1 MAKMDSKSGYDA
13 SQFKREDDDLKRWR
27 FASEIVDV
35 ISATPPDWSVRIG
48 VFGKWGEGKT
58 TVLRFAEQMLKEK
71 KNIVFDFNPWA
82 IQNWNDL
89 WDSFGTRLV
98 DALTAAQIDVGEQL
112 KRVSRGVGGWLH
124 KKGADKA
131 LEVAATVLN
140 RDKLYNAA
148 FATLQNSLRY
158 DSTEIKKIQQK
169 LHGRRVVV
177 LLDDL
182 DRTAPDLIPQLLL
195 SLRELFDLPGFTF
208 VLAFDDEIV
217 GDALLLKNPAWL
229 SGSSFLEKIL
239 DFRFHLPPITDAQKH
254 RLIHRALEKYCP
266 FVPRESVTKIQD
278 LLPNN
283 PRKLKSLI
291 RSLAA
296 LKPQIARHNPDEFSW
311 TDMWLAQMVRLESH
325 SFFELLLTTDA
336 LDKETGLGYAFR
348 QEMRRRHQDNN
359 EEEEENQSLKELL
372 KRAGV
377 DDPATESRIIQLM
390 EAVRTRASISFRYSC
405 ELAERPHAVT
415 WKEFDLLQKIW
426 QLDPNPKTLANW
438 IAEHATKRSIDSDD
452 VETDLFESIV
462 NRRSQR
468 LQEAADTEFAQE
480 HEAKIKEAGVLLDL
494 AEQFL
499 LGLQRLTGARF
510 NKFYDQAFYWF
521 EFRTNPVDQLLREQ
535 EKTFLLNLLS
545 KSPEA
550 LAQELLEVLHPWGFS
565 KFDLDNASTSDAKKA
580 LQKDLAAVLAPR
592 VAGQGIELMQ
602 QNDGIRALRE
612 MEKFLALKYGLLHPD
627 SPLWRTSLWQKL
639 VREIRKGQ
647 KSLVAFRNSRDL
659 LELIVE
665 GLERKLD
672 LPIYAGGTTIVANRE
687 FIGELW
693 KTVISRQI
701 QFRLQ
706 IRFIQWRQVLLQA
719 GVPELVLPLTAEL
732 KSRWEI
738 EKLTQNSPI
747 QVD

>member
-1 MAKMDSKSGYDA
+1 MTKMKDKPGYDA
-13 SQFKREDDDLKRWR
+13 SQFKREDDDLNRWR

-35 ISATPPDWSVRIG
+35 ISATPADWSVRIG

-58 TVLRFAEQMLKEK
+58 TVLRFAEQMLKGK
-71 KNIVFDFNPWA
+71 KDIVFDFNPWA

-98 DALTAAQIDVGEQL
+98 DVLTAAQIDVGEQL

-124 KKGADKA
+124 KRGADKA

-208 VLAFDDEIV
+208 LLAFDDEIV
-217 GDALLLKNPAWL
+217 GEALVLKNPAWL
-229 SGSSFLEKIL
+229 SGTNFLEKIL
-239 DFRFHLPPITDAQKH
+239 DFRFHLPPITEIQKQ
-254 RLIHRALEKYCP
+254 RLVTRALEKYCP
-266 FVPRESVTKIQD
+266 FIPKESVSKIED

-296 LKPQIARHNPDEFSW
+296 LKPQITRHNPDEFNW
-311 TDMWLAQMVRLESH
+311 PDMWLAQMLRLESH

-348 QEMRRRHQDNN
+348 QEIRRGHQDN
-359 EEEEENQSLKELL
+359 EEEQENQSLKELFE
-372 KRAGV
+372 RAGI
-377 DDPATESRIIQLM
+377 DDSATESRIIQLM
-390 EAVRTRASISFRYSC
+390 EAVRTRASLSFRYSC

-415 WKEFDLLQKIW
+415 WKEFDLLQKTW
-426 QLDPNPKTLANW
+426 QLGPNPKTLANW
-438 IAEHATKRSIDSDD
+438 ISEHAAERSIDADD

-462 NRRSQR
+462 NRRNLR
-468 LQEAADTEFAQE
+468 LQEAADTEFTQE
-480 HEAKIKEAGVLLDL
+480 HEGKAKEAGLLLDL

-499 LGLQRLTGARF
+499 LGLQKLTGARF
-510 NKFYDQAFYWF
+510 NKFYGQAFYWY
-521 EFRTNPVDQLLREQ
+521 EFRTNPADKLLRDQ
-535 EKTFLLNLLS
+535 EKAFLLNLLS
-545 KSPEA
+545 KSQGP
-550 LAQELLEVLHPWGFS
+550 LAQELLDVLHPWHFS
-565 KFDLDNASTSDAKKA
+565 SIDFDKPATAEGKSTLNNELIAII
-580 LQKDLAAVLAPR
+580 APR
-592 VAGQGIELMQ
+592 VAEQSIELMQ
-602 QNDGIRALRE
+602 QTDGIRGLSE
-612 MEKFLALKYGLLHPD
+612 KGKFLALKYCLLHPN
-627 SPLWRTSLWQKL
+627 SPMWSTSLWEKL
-639 VREIRKGQ
+639 VQEIRNGQ
-647 KSLVAFRNSRDL
+647 KDLVAFRNSRDL
-659 LELIVE
+659 MELIVE
-665 GLERKLD
+665 GLQHKLEIS
-672 LPIYAGGTTIVANRE
+672 LYAGTTTIVAKQK

-693 KTVISRQI
+693 GTVISRQI

-706 IRFIQWRQVLLQA
+706 IRFIRWREVLLQA
-719 GVPELVLPLTAEL
+719 GVPEAVLPLTEDL
-732 KSRWEI
+732 KARLEM
-738 EKLTQNSPI
+738 ERKTPDSPG

>member
-1 MAKMDSKSGYDA
+1 MAYLLSGKIMSESHTYCQGIITKIKEKSGYDA
-13 SQFKREDDDLKRWR
+13 SQFKREDDDLNRWR
-27 FASEIVDV
+27 FASGIVDV
-35 ISATPPDWSVRIG
+35 ISATPSDWSVRIG

-71 KNIVFDFNPWA
+71 KNVVFDFNPWA

-89 WDSFGTRLV
+89 WDSFGTRLL
-98 DALTAAQIDVGEQL
+98 DALSAAQIDVGEQL
-112 KRVSRGVGGWLH
+112 KRVSRGIGGWMH

-131 LEVAATVLN
+131 LEVAAAVIN

-158 DSTEIKKIQQK
+158 DSTEIKKIQQN
-169 LHGRRVVV
+169 LQGRRVVV

-239 DFRFHLPPITDAQKH
+239 DFRFHLPPITDAQKE
-254 RLIHRALEKYCP
+254 RLIYRALEKYCP

-278 LLPNN
+278 LLPKN

-291 RSLAA
+291 RSLTA
-296 LKPQIARHNPDEFSW
+296 LKPQIARHNADEFGW

-336 LDKETGLGYAFR
+336 LDRETGLGYAL
-348 QEMRRRHQDNN
+348 RRRGHQDN
-359 EEEEENQSLKELL
+359 EEEEENQSLKELF
-372 KRAGV
+372 KSAGI

-426 QLDPNPKTLANW
+426 QLDPNPKTLARW
-438 IAEHATKRSIDSDD
+438 IAEHAAERSIDADD

-462 NRRSQR
+462 NRRSLR

-480 HEAKIKEAGVLLDL
+480 HETKIKEAGLLLGL

-499 LGLQRLTGARF
+499 LGLQKLTGTRF
-510 NKFYDQAFYWF
+510 NKFYGQAFYWF
-521 EFRTNPVDQLLREQ
+521 EFRTNPIDQLLREQ
-535 EKTFLLNLLS
+535 EKAFLLNLLA
-545 KSPEA
+545 KSPTS
-550 LAQELLEVLHPWGFS
+550 LAQELLDVLHPWHFS
-565 KFDLDNASTSDAKKA
+565 SLDFDKPATAEAKLA
-580 LQKDLAAVLAPR
+580 LNSELIAIIAPR
-592 VAGQGIELMQ
+592 VAEQSIGLIQ
-602 QNDGIRALRE
+602 QTDGIRGLSE
-612 MEKFLALKYGLLHPD
+612 KGKFLALKYCLLHPD

-639 VREIRKGQ
+639 VQEIRKGQ
-647 KSLVAFRNSRDL
+647 KDLVAFRNSRDL
-659 LELIVE
+659 MELIVQ
-665 GLERKLD
+665 GLQRKLD
-672 LPIYAGGTTIVANRE
+672 FSISAGTTAIIEKQE

-693 KTVISRQI
+693 QTVISRQI
-701 QFRLQ
+701 NFDCK
-706 IRFIQWRQVLLQA
+706 FASYDGAKSFFKQVY
-719 GVPELVLPLTAEL
+719 PNR
-732 KSRWEI
+732 SYH
-738 EKLTQNSPI
+738 
-747 QVD
+747 